1 MFLRAQDLLKK
12 KLIKEDEFE
21 GDSLKYVGG
30 VDISF
35 LKEDSSV
42 ACGTLVVLNLQ
53 TLQVVY
59 EDFSLVTVQVPY
71 VPGFLAFREVSF
83 PSFVHNH
90 LSISS
95 TFQLH
100 LLVCRLEAFVDLLL
114 CLFLIYLHI
123 CRIPMFT

>member
-12 KLIKEDEFE
+12 KLIKEDEFTWKIAEAGGE
-21 GDSLKYVGG
+21 GDELKYVGG

-42 ACGTLVVLNLQ
+42 GCGTLVVLDLQ

-59 EDFSLVTVQVPY
+59 DDFSLVTVQVPY

-83 PSFVHNH
+83 P
-90 LSISS
+90 
-95 TFQLH
+95 
-100 LLVCRLEAFVDLLL
+100 
-114 CLFLIYLHI
+114 
-123 CRIPMFT
+123 